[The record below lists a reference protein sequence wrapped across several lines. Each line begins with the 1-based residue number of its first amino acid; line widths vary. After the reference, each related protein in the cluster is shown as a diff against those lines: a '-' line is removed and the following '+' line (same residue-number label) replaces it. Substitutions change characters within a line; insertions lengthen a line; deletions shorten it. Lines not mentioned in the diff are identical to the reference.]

1 MLEMIKV
8 NGLSTQELVLKIYQ
22 CNDYYFSKTTE
33 IIPSLKDVVEDSLI
47 LPPNVSKNQKKYCLL
62 KYDRQVV
69 GMIDLIE
76 NFPERKTNF
85 IGLFMIDKEYQG
97 KGYGTKIINELFELF
112 KKEKKDKVRLAVILE
127 NKKAMG
133 FWKKQDFSI
142 VEEKE
147 IQLTKHLVKR
157 GVVMEK
163 SVGI

>member
-62 KYDRQVV
+62 KYDGQIV

-76 NFPERKTNF
+76 NFPERKT
-85 IGLFMIDKEYQG
+85 D
-97 KGYGTKIINELFELF
+97 
-112 KKEKKDKVRLAVILE
+112 R
-127 NKKAMG
+127 
-133 FWKKQDFSI
+133 
-142 VEEKE
+142 
-147 IQLTKHLVKR
+147 
-157 GVVMEK
+157 K
-163 SVGI
+163 SVV